1 MAASDAAVR
10 GKRGLTA
17 PIPSGRTCVRGWGGG
32 RDAAAT
38 VLRPDGPEGLLAA
51 IELSR
56 ARRGVVAR
64 GAIARGMGRSYG
76 DAAQLDGG
84 IVLDV
89 TQLGGIDLD
98 RERGTVTAG
107 AGVTLGQLLHVLGPT
122 GWIVPVVPGTQ
133 HVTVGGAIAGDV
145 HGKNHAAAGTF
156 GSHVERLGLMTAG
169 GELLEL
175 ALDRDGELFEA
186 TLGGMGLTGVIVWA
200 TIKLRQIGGP
210 WLAVDSDRVD
220 GLDDAL
226 SALLAPGGDYRVAWL
241 DLLCSR
247 PGRGIVTRADHATVS
262 PAVRSQR
269 GELTVR
275 AKARVP
281 SRWPGGLLRASTVR
295 TLNELRFRGTPRHQR
310 GRLKAIG
317 PYMFPLD
324 ALDAWPRLYGRSGF
338 IQYQLAV
345 PSTADRVLHEVIAR
359 TRRGRVP
366 CCLAVLKDL
375 GAANEAPL
383 SFPIAGWTLA
393 LDFPRAAA
401 GLDALLDGFD
411 ELVAGAGGRL
421 YLTKDARM
429 SRDALEAMYPRL
441 GQWRRIRDRADPE
454 RLWQS
459 DLALRTGL
467 IGDAR

>member
-1 MAASDAAVR
+1 MAAPDAAMR
-10 GKRGLTA
+10 GQRPLTA
-17 PIPSGRTCVRGWGGG
+17 PMRSERMRVSGWGGD
-32 RDAAAT
+32 RDAVAT
-38 VLRPDGPEGLLAA
+38 VLRPEGEEHLSAA

-56 ARRGVVAR
+56 ARRDDGGR

-98 RERGTVTAG
+98 RERRTVTAG
-107 AGVTLGQLLHVLGPT
+107 AGVTLGHLMHVLGSA
-122 GWIVPVVPGTQ
+122 GWIVPVLPGTQ
-133 HVTVGGAIAGDV
+133 HVTVGGAIASDI

-169 GELLEL
+169 GQLLEL
-175 ALDRDGELFEA
+175 APDCDGELFRA

-200 TIKLRQIGGP
+200 TIKVRQVSGP

-226 SALLAPGGDYRVAWL
+226 AALLAPGGDYRVAWL

-247 PGRGIVTRADHATVS
+247 PGRGIVTRADHITDS
-262 PAVRSQR
+262 PAVPSQR
-269 GELTVR
+269 GEVTVT
-275 AKARVP
+275 AKAGVP
-281 SRWPGGLLRASTVR
+281 GRWPGGLLRASTVR
-295 TLNELRFRGTPRHQR
+295 AFNELRFRRGPRHRR
-310 GRLKAIG
+310 GRVEAIG

-338 IQYQLAV
+338 VQYQLAV

-359 TRRGRVP
+359 TRRRRVP
-366 CCLAVLKDL
+366 CYLAVLKDL
-375 GAANEAPL
+375 GAANDAPL
-383 SFPIAGWTLA
+383 SFPMAGWALA

-401 GLDALLDGFD
+401 GLDALLDDFD
-411 ELVAGAGGRL
+411 ELVAAAGGRV

-429 SRDALEAMYPRL
+429 RRDALEAMYPRL
-441 GQWRRIRDRADPE
+441 TQWRRVRDRADPE

-467 IGDAR
+467 IGDPC